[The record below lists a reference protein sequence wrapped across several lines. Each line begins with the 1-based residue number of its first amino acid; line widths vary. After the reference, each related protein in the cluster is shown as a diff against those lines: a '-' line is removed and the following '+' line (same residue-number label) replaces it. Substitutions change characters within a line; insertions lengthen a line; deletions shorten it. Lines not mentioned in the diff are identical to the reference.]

1 MFGLRSNL
9 RVGIDLGS
17 HSIKAVVVEKV
28 GPRFRL
34 LKWSCLELYT
44 GGEKFDPEGPK
55 KSVLVPKLMKVITEL
70 GLNPRRIKRLATCIG
85 GGSVAAKEISS
96 LMQTEEE
103 MSANLM
109 LEARKHIPLDGSDTV
124 VDYQLLGDNP
134 SEPEKVRVL
143 LVATTRKQYE
153 GHQDYLRELDI
164 KPGIIDAEPLAV
176 INSYI
181 SQASLPENG
190 VIVFLHVGAKKSIL
204 TVVGFKDLF
213 FTRDLSVAGMT
224 FTTELMTKYGL
235 SYEEAEKVK
244 AEQGM
249 NPNLPLSVEV
259 DEGSLGLADKLAM
272 DKLGDEI
279 NRSLRYYVK
288 EAGQSIFT
296 HIVITGGGALL
307 KDLDVFLNNKFNL
320 PVEIYNPFNQLD
332 SRVPIEIANAPQMS
346 AAVGLAIRGDL

>member
-34 LKWSCLELYT
+34 LKWNSVELYT
-44 GGEKFDPEGPK
+44 GGEKYDPEGPK
-55 KSVLVPKLMKVITEL
+55 KSVLVPKLMKVVTDM

-85 GGSVAAKEISS
+85 GGTVAAKEISS

-103 MSANLM
+103 MNSNLL

-134 SEPEKVRVL
+134 AEPEKVRVL

-164 KPGIIDAEPLAV
+164 KPGVIDVEPLAV
-176 INSYI
+176 INSYL

-204 TVVGFKDLF
+204 SVFGSKDLF
-213 FTRDLSVAGMT
+213 FTRDLSVAGQA
-224 FTTELMTKYGL
+224 FTQELMAKYGL
-235 SYEEAEKVK
+235 SYEDAEKVK
-244 AEQGM
+244 IEQGM
-249 NPNLPLSVEV
+249 NPTLEVSVHTE
-259 DEGSLGLADKLAM
+259 EGSLGLADKSALE
-272 DKLGDEI
+272 KLGDEI

-288 EAGQSIFT
+288 ESGQSIFT
-296 HIVITGGGALL
+296 HIVLTGGGALL
-307 KDLDVFLNNKFNL
+307 KDMDVYLNNKFNL
-320 PVEIYNPFNQLD
+320 PVEIYNPLNQLD
-332 SRVPIEIANAPQMS
+332 SRVPVDVPNPAQFS